1 MFITVSLLPVQSHSN
16 YSCSGAGVK
25 QLARGVEEVVGAF
38 EMEQLVT
45 ERSNRHEAHLEQ
57 LLARVDY
64 EIPSVEMVSLYFDD
78 NHVEHV
84 SSDVSD
90 RSRH

>member
-1 MFITVSLLPVQSHSN
+1 
-16 YSCSGAGVK
+16 VK

-45 ERSNRHEAHLEQ
+45 ERSNRHEAHLDQ